1 MIIFILSHNRVE
13 SCPTLSLLKKLNYKG
28 VVKIVVD
35 NEDPQLEAYR
45 NKYSGDLLV
54 FNKNS
59 MLDIVDTAFSR
70 ETVIKSSP
78 IYARVFIDLYARQ
91 YNLGNYMVLDDDIK
105 NFKFRVPKG
114 NSLPTFPIGD
124 FNKLISSLFKFM
136 QNKNIYALSFAHQGM
151 FIGGVNSFNEEKI
164 MSKRVASNVWLLNS
178 NKPFIWQT
186 VFYDD
191 YNSCLLNGQKGKLV
205 FTIPFISTEMEKQ
218 GGQVCSSKQLKDNGM
233 GEAYQKTT
241 QLQRCL
247 YSIIV
252 SPSSCTVKEVK
263 REGNWWVRLNKET
276 QFPKI
281 VSDRFKK

>member
-1 MIIFILSHNRVE
+1 MTIFILSHNRVE
-13 SCPTLSLLKKLNYKG
+13 SCPTLSILDKLNYNG
-28 VVKIVVD
+28 IIKIVVD
-35 NEDPQLEAYR
+35 NEDQQLYEYR
-45 NKYSGDLLV
+45 NKYKEKLLV

-59 MLDIVDTAFSR
+59 MMGIVDTAFSKD
-70 ETVIKSSP
+70 TIIKSSP
-78 IYARVFIDLYARQ
+78 IYARVFIDLYAMQ
-91 YNLGNYMVLDDDIK
+91 YNLGDYIVLDDDIK

-114 NSLPTFPIGD
+114 DSLPTYPIGD
-124 FNKLISSLFKFM
+124 FNKLLSYLFNFM
-136 QNKNIYALSFAHQGM
+136 KNKNIYALSFAHQGM
-151 FIGGVNSFNEEKI
+151 FIGGVKSFDEEKI
-164 MSKRVASNVWLLNS
+164 MGKRVASNVWLLNS
-178 NKPFIWQT
+178 NKPFTWQT
-186 VFYDD
+186 IFYDD
-191 YNSCLLNGQKGKLV
+191 YNSCLLNGQKGKLI

-252 SPSSCTVKEVK
+252 CPSSCTVKEVK
-263 REGNWWVRLNKET
+263 REGNWWVRLNKDT

>member
-1 MIIFILSHNRVE
+1 MTIFILSHNRVA

-45 NKYSGDLLV
+45 NKYSDQLLV
-54 FNKNS
+54 FNKES
-59 MLDIVDTAFSR
+59 ILGIVDTAFRKS
-70 ETVIKSSP
+70 EVIKASDL
-78 IYARVFIDLYARQ
+78 YARVFIDLYARQ
-91 YNLGNYMVLDDDIK
+91 YNIGDYMVLDDDIR
-105 NFKFRVPKG
+105 NFKFRVPNG
-114 NSLPTFPIGD
+114 NSLPTYPIGD
-124 FNKLISSLFKFM
+124 FNMLLSSLFEFM
-136 QNKNIYALSFAHQGM
+136 HNKNVYVLSFAHQGTYM
-151 FIGGVNSFNEEKI
+151 GGIRSFDESKI
-164 MSKRVASNVWLLNS
+164 MEKRVASNVWLLNS
-178 NKPFIWQT
+178 SKPFIWQT
-186 VFYDD
+186 IFYVDF
-191 YNSCLLNGQKGKLV
+191 NSCLLNGQKGKLV

-218 GGQVCSSKQLKDNGM
+218 GGQAKSDKQLKDNGM

-252 SPSSCTVKEVK
+252 SPSSCTVREVK

-281 VSDRFKK
+281 VSDKFKK